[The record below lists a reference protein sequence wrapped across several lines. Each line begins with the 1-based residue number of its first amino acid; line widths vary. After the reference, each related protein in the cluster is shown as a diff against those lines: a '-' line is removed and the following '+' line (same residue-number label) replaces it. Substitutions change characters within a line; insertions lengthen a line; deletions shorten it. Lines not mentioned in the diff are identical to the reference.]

1 MRDNP
6 ELRSIPELV
15 TDSLWCHEQE
25 SALGSVYLI
34 CHYDFDYTH
43 YGLVQ
48 VWDSFGDTP
57 EWRYSLWYW
66 GDGEL
71 AEHLCDFPDHK
82 WGNAPYVASALH
94 VESCVARARE
104 GSNESE

>member
-15 TDSLWCHEQE
+15 TDSLWGHEQE
-25 SALGSVYLI
+25 SAFGSVYLI

-71 AEHLCDFPDHK
+71 AEHLCDFPDNK
-82 WGNAPYVASALH
+82 WGDVPFVACALYL
-94 VESCVARARE
+94 ESRLLEVGDNDRE
-104 GSNESE
+104 